1 LKKKYAHTAAALGC
15 WTVTRKL
22 GRFNENNH
30 HTHHESGDRQK
41 RERSPGIAEWKL
53 YCHSPR
59 FEPGG
64 GGVNVSR
71 AVRKLGGESTALF
84 PCGGPTGE
92 YLLDLLQREGL
103 DCRSVPVKGL
113 TRENL
118 VVLEDSSGQQFRF
131 GMPGSPLRENEW
143 RNCLDALVGID
154 RNPDYIVAS
163 GSLPTGVPEDF
174 YAQVA
179 RIGKGLGTRVIVDAS
194 GNSLRLAL
202 QEGVYLIKPNIR
214 ELGELVEKE
223 LIDETSQREIA
234 MEIVSSGQCT
244 VVVLSLGAGGVLLTT
259 ADGCLRLQT
268 PLVPIKSK
276 VGAGDSMVAG
286 IVLSLARGNEVQD
299 AVRFGVAT
307 GAAAVMTPGSE
318 FCRQEDAER
327 LYGQLLD
334 EKHGG

>member
-1 LKKKYAHTAAALGC
+1 MKTIITLTMNPAIDKSANVAQ
-15 WTVTRKL
+15 VIV
-22 GRFNENNH
+22 
-30 HTHHESGDRQK
+30 
-41 RERSPGIAEWKL
+41 ERKL

-71 AVRKLGGESTALF
+71 AIRKLGGESMALF

-92 YLLDLLQREGL
+92 YLLDLLKQEGL
-103 DCRSVPVKGL
+103 DCRSIPVGGW

-118 VVLEDSSGQQFRF
+118 VVLEESSGLQFRF
-131 GMPGSPLRENEW
+131 GMPGSPISESEW
-143 RNCLDALVGID
+143 RNCLDAVTGSNLK
-154 RNPDYIVAS
+154 PDYIVAS

-179 RIGKGLGTRVIVDAS
+179 RIGKDLGARVIIDTS

-214 ELGELVEKE
+214 ELGELVGKE
-223 LIDETSQREIA
+223 LVDETSQREIA
-234 MEIVSSGQCT
+234 LEMVRSGQCA
-244 VVVLSLGAGGVLLTT
+244 VAALSLGAGGVLLAT

-286 IVLSLARGNEVQD
+286 IVLSLARGNDVHD
-299 AVRFGVAT
+299 AVRFGVAA

-318 FCRQEDAER
+318 LCRREDAER
-327 LYGQLLD
+327 LYGQMIKELFPV
-334 EKHGG
+334 E